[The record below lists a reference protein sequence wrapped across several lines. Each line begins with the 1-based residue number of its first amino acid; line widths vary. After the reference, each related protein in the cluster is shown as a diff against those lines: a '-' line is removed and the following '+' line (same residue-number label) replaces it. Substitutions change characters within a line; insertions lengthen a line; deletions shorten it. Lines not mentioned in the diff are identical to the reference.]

1 MKSIEIRWFLNEP
14 EAKKTAIEW
23 FKKIGGKLDN
33 PEVRTD
39 YYLPRSFGNSI
50 GLKLRTFKNIPK
62 VEIKEK
68 LETIEFPDVKGIGIV
83 EVWNKWRFTLDAKDE
98 TSADITEDKSEWVKM
113 EKSRSFIK
121 YEILPDDK
129 FRIVD
134 KEVDSA
140 CNLEIT
146 DIKIGDKEWWTL
158 GFETFRTDDNYE
170 KSLKSLELIYK
181 EVMTK
186 EIVRILK
193 HENSYSYPAL
203 IEKM

>member
-14 EAKKTAIEW
+14 ETRKIALEW

-39 YYLPRSFGNSI
+39 FYLPRSYGNSV

-62 VEIKEK
+62 VEVKEK
-68 LETIEFPDVKGIGIV
+68 LDTIEMVDAKGIGIV

-98 TSADITEDKSEWVKM
+98 TSTEINSEKTEWVKM
-113 EKSRSFIK
+113 EKSRSLIK
-121 YEILPDDK
+121 YEILPDNK
-129 FRIVD
+129 FQIVD
-134 KEVDSA
+134 NDVDFA
-140 CNLEIT
+140 CNVEIT
-146 DIKIGDKEWWTL
+146 DIKIGNKDWWTL
-158 GFETFRTDDNYE
+158 GFETFRTDDDYE

-203 IEKM
+203 IEKL

>member
-14 EAKKTAIEW
+14 EAKKTALEW

-39 YYLPRSFGNSI
+39 FYLPRSYGNSV

-62 VEIKEK
+62 VEVKEK
-68 LETIEFPDVKGIGIV
+68 LDTIEMVDAKGIGIV

-98 TSADITEDKSEWVKM
+98 TSTEINSEKTEWVKM
-113 EKSRSFIK
+113 EKSRSLIK
-121 YEILPDDK
+121 YEILPDNK
-129 FRIVD
+129 FQIVD
-134 KEVDSA
+134 NDVDFA
-140 CNLEIT
+140 CNVEIT
-146 DIKIGDKEWWTL
+146 DIKIGDKDWWTL

-170 KSLKSLELIYK
+170 KSLKSLEIIYK

-186 EIVRILK
+186 ELLQILK
-193 HENSYSYPAL
+193 PESSYSYPAL
-203 IEKM
+203 IEIL